1 MFVIPGP
8 GISAVVTVTCN
19 SVLLVTSVLTS
30 IPLTTTTEEETNALP
45 FTLRG

>member
-1 MFVIPGP
+1 MFAIPVL
-8 GISAVVTVTCN
+8 GISAVVIVTCN

-30 IPLTTTTEEETNALP
+30 IPLTTTTEEATKALP